1 MRHASLKF
9 DVTLLWLLVALVIL
23 AILGG
28 GAYYYSQKKVYQNAA
43 AAQIKTISDL
53 KIAELRNWR
62 DERQRDA
69 ELILNSPTT
78 KSLVKRYFQ
87 DTSNKVTRNDLAEM
101 LHQWKIYNHYSRAVL
116 LTSKLEPQ
124 LAFSSDEEWV
134 GLLATETAQK
144 ASLSHEIVMSDL
156 HLSARNGRPNM
167 DIVVP
172 LWEASAPN
180 TSETLMGLLLFEIDA
195 DKTLYPIIQTWPT
208 PSQTAETLIVRRE
221 GNQVVFLNELRHQ
234 TNTALRLRM
243 DIGKSSELPAALAV
257 TGVRGVVYGLDYRGV
272 KVVAAIDSIPGTSWF
287 IVAKQ
292 DLAEIDAPTQ
302 RLAWYVSL
310 LTVVTVLSFIL
321 GAGYFWRTK
330 ETYSNRQRLI
340 EKERSEAALKY
351 TNSLLK
357 ATLESTTD
365 GILVVDNMGRVTDI
379 NEQFIK
385 VWHLPETIVAIRDNN
400 KLREWGRQQFKEPEK
415 FMARVREI
423 DAQPEKDSYDL
434 LEFKDGRVLER
445 YSRPQRLEGI
455 PVGRVWCFRDITERK
470 HNEEQRENL
479 TQQLKQKNQ
488 ELEELIYAASHD
500 LRSPLVNIEGFSRRL
515 EHACKQIAVLLGASA
530 LAEKNN
536 QRLNEILNEIIPKSL
551 KYIQTGAAKMNSL
564 IGGLLHLARL
574 GQVMMRPEQLDM
586 KQMMHTISNTM
597 AYQLQK
603 ANAILEVGP
612 MPACYGDTVL
622 INQVFSNLIDN
633 AIKYR
638 DPARPLT
645 IYISGQI
652 EKNQIVYCVSD
663 TGRGIPPESLSKI
676 WELFRRLDPEGP
688 EKGEGLGLKLVRR
701 ILDRHNGR
709 IWGESVFG
717 QGTRFYISLPS
728 NPEMVNLSAKTNLF
742 SSGN

>member
-1 MRHASLKF
+1 MK
-9 DVTLLWLLVALVIL
+9 LLWLLVTLVIL
-23 AILGG
+23 AIMSA
-28 GAYYYSQKKVYQNAA
+28 GAYYYSQKKINQNAV
-43 AAQIKTISDL
+43 AAQLKTIADI

-62 DERQRDA
+62 DERQHDA
-69 ELILNSPTT
+69 DLILNSPTT
-78 KSLVKRYFQ
+78 KALVKKYFQ
-87 DTSNKVTRNDLAEM
+87 ATSDKGGRDDLIEM
-101 LHQWKIYNHYSRAVL
+101 LHQWEIYNHYSRAVL
-116 LTSKLEPQ
+116 LTPKMEPQ
-124 LAFSSDEEWV
+124 LAFSNDEEWI
-134 GLLATETAQK
+134 GPQASKTARQ
-144 ASLSHEIVMSDL
+144 ASLGHEVVISDL
-156 HLSARNGRPNM
+156 HLSVRNGEPNM
-167 DIVVP
+167 DIIVP
-172 LWEASAPN
+172 LWDATTQNAP
-180 TSETLMGLLLFEIDA
+180 ETLIGLLLFEIDA
-195 DKTLYPIIQTWPT
+195 AKVLYPIIQTWPT
-208 PSQTAETLIVRRE
+208 PSQTAETLIVRRD

-234 TNTALRLRM
+234 TNTALRLRV
-243 DIGKSSELPAALAV
+243 DISKNTELPAALAV
-257 TGVRGVVYGLDYRGV
+257 TGIRGVVHGVDYRGV
-272 KVVAAIDSIPGTSWF
+272 KVVAAIDSIPGTPWF

-302 RLAWYVSL
+302 RLAWFVSL
-310 LTVVTVLSFIL
+310 LTAVTVLSFIL

-351 TNSLLK
+351 SNSLLK

-379 NEQFIK
+379 NEQFAK
-385 VWHLPETIVAIRDNN
+385 VWRLPETIAAIRDDN

-423 DAQPEKDSYDL
+423 DAQPEKDSFDL

-445 YSRPQRLEGI
+445 YSCPQRLEGI
-455 PVGRVWCFRDITERK
+455 PVGRVWSFRDITERR
-470 HNEEQRENL
+470 HSEEQRENL

-515 EHACKQIAVLLGASA
+515 EHACKQIAVLLGTSA

-536 QRLNEILNEIIPKSL
+536 QRLNEILNEMIPKSL
-551 KYIQTGAAKMNSL
+551 KYIQTGATKMNSL

-574 GQVMMRPEQLDM
+574 GQVMMRPEPLDM
-586 KQMMHTISNTM
+586 RQMMQTISSTM

-612 MPACYGDTVL
+612 MPTCFGDPVL

-652 EKNQIVYCVSD
+652 EKHQIVYCISD

-728 NPEMVNLSAKTNLF
+728 NPDMVNLSAKTNFF